1 MIKGKKWSMMSFCL
15 MIRHEKEGDERVN
28 DLVYA
33 DSISFFGLN
42 LTYCFSRNDMKETRE
57 GILWRYARIPKNLR
71 EAVAQL
77 YSEDEKLRALV
88 RACTAGIE

>member
-1 MIKGKKWSMMSFCL
+1 MLSMYGKDFG
-15 MIRHEKEGDERVN
+15 RTGGDVRVN

-57 GILWRYARIPKNLR
+57 GILWRYGRLPKNLR